1 MVMVVMRLDVYL
13 AAFTAFDHRTMGVVM
28 ADIDKQLGF
37 TAAATIGLVAAALAQ
52 GFAGAM
58 RLNGCAFC
66 VFGADNDHVELRHVA
81 LLR

>member
-1 MVMVVMRLDVYL
+1 MVVMRLDVNL
-13 AAFTAFDHRTMGVVM
+13 AAFAAFYHCAMGVVM

-52 GFAGAM
+52 GFAGGM
-58 RLNGCAFC
+58 RLDGCAFC
-66 VFGADNDHVELRHVA
+66 IFRADNDHVELRHVA